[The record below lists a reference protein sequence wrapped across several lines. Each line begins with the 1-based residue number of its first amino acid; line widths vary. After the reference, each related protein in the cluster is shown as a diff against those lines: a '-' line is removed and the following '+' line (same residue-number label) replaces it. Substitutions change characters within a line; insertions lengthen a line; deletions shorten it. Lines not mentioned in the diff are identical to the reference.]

1 MASEIYESRATI
13 RGRASR
19 GRLRTM
25 YLNNELQAAETVGV
39 AHTPYGTVEVNAVI
53 WRDGVQ
59 TILLHTVREGVLHCR
74 WERRRRPLSERG
86 LTMLARRWAQS
97 LVEADPY
104 DLPDVVASDRPARHD
119 RSESDDE

>member
-1 MASEIYESRATI
+1 MASEIYEGRETI

-25 YLNNELQAAETVGV
+25 YRDEAESCAAETVGV
-39 AHTPYGTVEVNAVI
+39 AHTPHGTVEVAATI

-59 TILLHTVREGVLHCR
+59 TILLYTVRSGVLHSR

-86 LTMLARRWAQS
+86 LTTLARRWAQS
-97 LVEADPY
+97 LVE
-104 DLPDVVASDRPARHD
+104 PDVVASDRPARHD
-119 RSESDDE
+119 RSEGDDE

>member
-1 MASEIYESRATI
+1 MASETYEGRETF

-25 YLNNELQAAETVGV
+25 YRDEDGSPTAETVGV
-39 AHTPYGTVEVNAVI
+39 AHTTYGTVEVAATI

-59 TILLHTVREGVLHCR
+59 TILLYTVRNGMLYRR

-86 LTMLARRWAQS
+86 LTTLARRWAQS
-97 LVEADPY
+97 LVAK
-104 DLPDVVASDRPARHD
+104 
-119 RSESDDE
+119 

>member
-1 MASEIYESRATI
+1 MTGEIYEGRETI

-25 YLNNELQAAETVGV
+25 YRDEAESYAAETVGV
-39 AHTPYGTVEVNAVI
+39 AHTPCGTVEVNAVV

-59 TILLHTVREGVLHCR
+59 TILLYTVRNGVLYGR

-86 LTMLARRWAQS
+86 LVTLARRWAER
-97 LVEADPY
+97 LVE
-104 DLPDVVASDRPARHD
+104 PDVVASDRPAHYD
-119 RSESDDE
+119 GSESDVG

>member
-1 MASEIYESRATI
+1 YEYRVTM

-25 YLNNELQAAETVGV
+25 YHEDGSLTAETVGV
-39 AHTPYGTVEVNAVI
+39 AHTPYGTVEVDAAI
-53 WRDGVQ
+53 WRDGMQ
-59 TILLHTVREGVLHCR
+59 MILLCTVRDGVLYRR

-97 LVEADPY
+97 LAATDTEV
-104 DLPDVVASDRPARHD
+104 SDG
-119 RSESDDE
+119 E

>member
-1 MASEIYESRATI
+1 MASEIYESCATL

-25 YLNNELQAAETVGV
+25 YRDGAESYAAETVGV
-39 AHTPYGTVEVNAVI
+39 AHTPYGTVEVDAVV

-59 TILLHTVREGVLHCR
+59 TILLYTVRNGVLHGR

-86 LTMLARRWAQS
+86 LVTLARRWAER
-97 LVEADPY
+97 LDADDTEARDGG
-104 DLPDVVASDRPARHD
+104 
-119 RSESDDE
+119 

>member
-1 MASEIYESRATI
+1 MVTDIYEGRETI
-13 RGRASR
+13 RGKASR

-25 YLNNELQAAETVGV
+25 YLNDESQATSTEGV
-39 AHTPYGTVEVNAVI
+39 VHTPYGTVEVAATI

-59 TILLHTVREGVLHCR
+59 TILLYTARSGVLHSR

-97 LVEADPY
+97 LVAKDPEARDGERGHAVP
-104 DLPDVVASDRPARHD
+104 LR
-119 RSESDDE
+119 

>member
-1 MASEIYESRATI
+1 MTNESYEYRTKI

-25 YLNNELQAAETVGV
+25 YRNEAESYAAETLGV
-39 AHTPYGTVEVNAVI
+39 AHTPYGTVEVAAAI

-59 TILLHTVREGVLHCR
+59 TILLHTVRNGVLYGR

-86 LTMLARRWAQS
+86 LVTLARRWAER
-97 LVEADPY
+97 LDAEDTEARDGG
-104 DLPDVVASDRPARHD
+104 
-119 RSESDDE
+119 